1 MQWFDPTFPWL
12 SLLLLI
18 LPLGALLTGLMP
30 GREARWSALTTA
42 VLSLG
47 ISLLVLMG
55 FKPGQTGFQFSEV
68 TPWIP
73 DLGIYYRL
81 GVDGLSVLFLPLTAL
96 LFIAVILAS
105 WNAIRNLQRLYFAL
119 LLLLECSLLGI
130 FTALDT
136 VLFFMFWE
144 LTLLPLFF
152 LISLWGSGANRRYAA
167 VKYTLFMLA
176 GGIPLLIAFILM
188 AMQQPGGMSF
198 AYTDLLTTSRSYG
211 IQVSVFFLLLVGFG
225 VKIPVFPLHTWLP
238 IVLQEGPAS
247 VAALLTG
254 LKVGAYGLLRFVIP
268 LSPQAA
274 YDFQWVLVGLGMTGV
289 LYGAVAALGQTS
301 LRRMLAFSS
310 LSHGGLV
317 VLGIASFSLQ
327 GIQGA
332 IFQLLNFTL
341 IAGGLF
347 LLTGF
352 LHQRTGST
360 ELLSLGGVA
369 QSMPLLAG
377 CFLFFGLAS
386 IGLPA
391 TSGFP
396 AEFLL
401 IVSILDVH
409 TGAGLVVLFVVILGA
424 GYFLTFYRKSFLGPA
439 THAIIRQAADLKRRE
454 RLILLILMALVLLFG
469 FYPQG
474 ILDITKVSAQ
484 QWVSMTPQIVL
495 P

>member
-310 LSHGGLV
+310 LSHVGLV
-317 VLGIASFSLQ
+317 VLGIA
-327 GIQGA
+327 
-332 IFQLLNFTL
+332 
-341 IAGGLF
+341 
-347 LLTGF
+347 
-352 LHQRTGST
+352 
-360 ELLSLGGVA
+360 
-369 QSMPLLAG
+369 
-377 CFLFFGLAS
+377 
-386 IGLPA
+386 
-391 TSGFP
+391 
-396 AEFLL
+396 
-401 IVSILDVH
+401 
-409 TGAGLVVLFVVILGA
+409 
-424 GYFLTFYRKSFLGPA
+424 
-439 THAIIRQAADLKRRE
+439 
-454 RLILLILMALVLLFG
+454 
-469 FYPQG
+469 
-474 ILDITKVSAQ
+474 
-484 QWVSMTPQIVL
+484 
-495 P
+495 